1 MCRWLRWAGC
11 AVTGWKVC
19 VDRVVAFNAQQLGN
33 CGSFRLEQSVYD
45 CQTACLCALV
55 ARQRAC
61 ACVTRRCVF
70 GVQRATQLATEQ
82 LSMNSLLEAHA

>member
-1 MCRWLRWAGC
+1 MSLV
-11 AVTGWKVC
+11 AVGRLCSDWKVC

-33 CGSFRLEQSVYD
+33 CGSFRLEQIVCD
-45 CQTACLCALV
+45 CHTACLCALV